1 MSDKI
6 FVKSIKVAGEND
18 GFIDFSG
25 QVIVQHS
32 NIDKGKVVTIEYTM
46 NSWATG
52 NSVIAKKSPTI
63 SNNNQELYYFEI
75 SAFKTRNIPLN
86 LEFLARFDIAD
97 STFWANSNYEYSYN
111 EGYPKEFFFHD
122 NIIENPFADYNSI
135 EENGLNLGE
144 ERRKLNEELEEDRML
159 RQQEEE
165 RRRVEQERRR
175 LEEERRLL
183 EEERRLLREE
193 QRLFNENRKQQA
205 PIQTTETK
213 ECSKC
218 LKDLNVKNFSN
229 ITDQC
234 GHDVY
239 ICRKCI
245 GEHIAHAVNKGCIKI
260 LCLENNCRKVL
271 NESDVRKFVNNE
283 IFERYMLNFAL
294 SEIPTFKWCLNPICG
309 SGQDHY
315 YGDNVPIMTCNT
327 CGQKSCIVHGL
338 QIETECEICR
348 QYEEELNLQLQE
360 IQLQDIQLQE
370 TDVNKEC
377 IICTENVDIRA
388 FLNITDQCSHDYN
401 ICRECVKEY
410 IKHEIEDNGNV
421 KIKCPGDGCK
431 EFLNQKDI
439 KEFASEESFKR
450 YERFLLNLALS
461 EIPTFQ
467 WCLNPNCGSGQD
479 HDQEDNPIMIC
490 NSCGNKSCV
499 EHGLP
504 INAECERCIEEEE
517 EVERRLQEEEERLR
531 EEERRWQEEE
541 QRRREEEERRR
552 REEERRRREEE
563 ERRRREEER
572 RRREEEE
579 RRRREEE
586 ERRQRFRRQ
595 EEEQR
600 RLAARQNAE
609 SASES
614 FVNTMKQCPKCKC
627 RIEKNGGCNH
637 MTCRRPG
644 CGHQFCWV

>member
-75 SAFKTRNIPLN
+75 SAFKTRNLPLN
-86 LEFLARFDIAD
+86 LEFLARFDIED

-122 NIIENPFADYNSI
+122 NVIENPFADYNSI

-144 ERRKLNEELEEDRML
+144 ERRQLNEEYRLLDED
-159 RQQEEE
+159 Q
-165 RRRVEQERRR
+165 
-175 LEEERRLL
+175 RRLL
-183 EEERRLLREE
+183 DEERRLLREE
-193 QRLFNENRKQQA
+193 RRLFGETRKQQDLMQ
-205 PIQTTETK
+205 ITETK

-218 LKDLNVKNFSN
+218 LKDLNVKDFLN
-229 ITDQC
+229 ITDLC

-239 ICRKCI
+239 ICRKCT
-245 GEHIAHAVNKGCIKI
+245 GEHIAHAVNKGSIKI
-260 LCLENNCRKVL
+260 LCPEDNCRKVL
-271 NESDVRKFVNNE
+271 NESDVRKFANNE
-283 IFERYMLNFAL
+283 IFE
-294 SEIPTFKWCLNPICG
+294 
-309 SGQDHY
+309 
-315 YGDNVPIMTCNT
+315 
-327 CGQKSCIVHGL
+327 
-338 QIETECEICR
+338 R

-377 IICTENVDIRA
+377 TICTDNVDIKA

-421 KIKCPGDGCK
+421 KIKCPEDGCK

-450 YERFLLNLALS
+450 YERFLLNIALS

-479 HDQEDNPIMIC
+479 HDQEDIPIMIC
-490 NSCGNKSCV
+490 NSCGQKSCV
-499 EHGLP
+499 VHGLP

-517 EVERRLQEEEERLR
+517 EEVRRLQEEEHRLR

-541 QRRREEEERRR
+541 RRRREEEERRR

-600 RLAARQNAE
+600 RLVARQNAE

-614 FVNTMKQCPKCKC
+614 YVDSMKQCPKCKC